1 MKNPFQAGNVLTALT
16 GTPNRGTNVAV
27 DGAVGRGGRSTD
39 SACRSDAF
47 FGPAGC

>member
-27 DGAVGRGGRSTD
+27 GRGGRSTD